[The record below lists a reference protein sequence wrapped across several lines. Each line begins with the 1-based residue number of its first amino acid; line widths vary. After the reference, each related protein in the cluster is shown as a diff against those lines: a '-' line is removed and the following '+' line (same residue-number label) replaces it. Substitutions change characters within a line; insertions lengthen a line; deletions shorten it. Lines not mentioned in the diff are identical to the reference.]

1 MWPSQAGTPPAG
13 GPARTQASSGQAPP
27 GRQPPGQVPPASPPP
42 PPAPPSA
49 PGPAPEPGGE
59 LGLEW
64 WEVLG
69 ARLRRWRGLAV
80 LRRLQVL
87 AVWAALPLVI
97 AAVVVV
103 PSLRYSLGAWAGC
116 LWVVV
121 AWFWLA
127 RTKSVPW
134 RLVSVVFAVSAPW
147 AGVVA
152 WVSSRLVEAADVSM
166 RSVEA
171 QVVAAPLVEEL
182 GKLVPLVVLAV
193 AAPGRVR
200 RLLVSDWLVLGVACG
215 AGFMAMEEGARRLA
229 YMEATGL
236 VWTTMDRAFCSVT
249 NSSDMMECMGAT
261 TFGLSPFSGESPAAL
276 SFGGHAVVTGLVA
289 AAIGVG
295 RHLWW
300 RSQHLEGTPRQA
312 AALRAVSVVLPVLTW
327 WVAVVDHAGHNAS
340 TENLTW
346 ANTKGEA
353 PSLVVGITSTLT
365 GGGAGRGWLLLAVLV
380 AAAVLDARILWA
392 GGYSTKLL
400 EDVGVY
406 DGAVG
411 GGWLGVWRWRRMAA
425 LPPTRWGR
433 WRADVVDA
441 LLLPLVEARLA
452 WRALAAGK
460 ALGRHRLA
468 AHTVVGLRQARE
480 LAARGVA
487 DSGLGRWSVVAL
499 ALVVSVVGVVVLAG
513 VPSLAGGLRESL
525 TAPGGVYLASVLD
538 ALGTWWESLSPLEQG
553 LLIVALGAAVV
564 ASGGS
569 LSLAFTAG
577 TSLAMLDSAHTAA
590 DLARDPKG
598 TVSSYLAT
606 HTPAEIAA
614 DTTLWLAT
622 KALGGALGAAG
633 GLLARHAARDLAEPR
648 LWRNA
653 SLLDDLLPGHGL
665 RPAYPHPAPDPRT
678 LRRTH
683 HSTHHTHDRHRT
695 HRPDRTS
702 QTHSTPTAG
711 TRPQRARPQRPRP
724 QPQDW
729 SSPATRQAWYD
740 SMNTQRKPDTTEAYR
755 YQHRVLGTDVER
767 ELVADDGTTKVMAD
781 AVLPDGT
788 AYTAYDA
795 KHTSGGPTSMYE
807 GTSGEFGELI
817 MQRNFDKEMERY
829 AQVIAS
835 RGNPVNRL
843 VLVTNTPRAQAYLTQ
858 RVQAL
863 LGPDAPVEVRL
874 VP

>member
-1 MWPSQAGTPPAG
+1 MPPA
-13 GPARTQASSGQAPP
+13 P
-27 GRQPPGQVPPASPPP
+27 PPP

-49 PGPAPEPGGE
+49 PGPAPAPGGE

-87 AVWAALPLVI
+87 AVWAALPLVA

-134 RLVSVVFAVSAPW
+134 QLVSVVFAVSAPW

-182 GKLVPLVVLAV
+182 GKLVPLMVLAV
-193 AAPGRVR
+193 VAPGRVR

-229 YMEATGL
+229 YTEATGL

-249 NSSDMMECMGAT
+249 SGSNMMECMGAT

-289 AAIGVG
+289 AATGVG

-300 RSQHLEGTPRQA
+300 RSQHLKGTPRQA

-327 WVAVVDHAGHNAS
+327 WVAVVDHAGRNAS

-468 AHTVVGLRQARE
+468 ARTVVGLRQARE

-487 DSGLGRWSVVAL
+487 DSGPGRWSVVAL

-525 TAPGGVYLASVLD
+525 TAPGGVSLASVLD

-553 LLIVALGAAVV
+553 LLMVALGAAVV
-564 ASGGS
+564 ATGGS

-614 DTTLWLAT
+614 DTTLWLTT

-633 GLLARHAARDLAEPR
+633 GLLAHHAAQDLAEPR

-665 RPAYPHPAPDPRT
+665 APAYPHPAPDPRT
-678 LRRTH
+678 LHRAH
-683 HSTHHTHDRHRT
+683 HSTHHTHT
-695 HRPDRTS
+695 TG
-702 QTHSTPTAG
+702 TAG
-711 TRPQRARPQRPRP
+711 TGGTRRARPQPPPSKRPGQGVNRGDGHDRYGLFARRNEGSHGYDHSEWQGREDFRRQMDQFGTP
-724 QPQDW
+724 LREMVAERRVARVAGMRYDRYYDGFAQRQDGTW
-729 SSPATRQAWYD
+729 VGIEVKHGSSPYGGDQSAFDALVSPDKPAHAT
-740 SMNTQRKPDTTEAYR
+740 
-755 YQHRVLGTDVER
+755 
-767 ELVADDGTTKVMAD
+767 
-781 AVLPDGT
+781 LPDGRT
-788 AYTAYDA
+788 IKIIDVI
-795 KHTSGGPTSMYE
+795 YE
-807 GTSGEFGELI
+807 E
-817 MQRNFDKEMERY
+817 
-829 AQVIAS
+829 V
-835 RGNPVNRL
+835 
-843 VLVTNTPRAQAYLTQ
+843 PRQ
-858 RVQAL
+858 
-863 LGPDAPVEVRL
+863 
-874 VP
+874 